1 MKRTSESRPYGT
13 GPEPRM
19 PNPNGGSRPPRPRTR
34 QQIPPSADG
43 ELVYDGRGPGT
54 MSPFIDDEAVDVVE
68 NLGGRQRE
76 EDYRANPVNPP
87 DPAAPFR
94 PRRG

>member
-19 PNPNGGSRPPRPRTR
+19 PNPNGSARPPRPRTR
-34 QQIPPSADG
+34 QQIPPGADR

-54 MSPFIDDEAVDVVE
+54 ASAFVDDEAVDVVE
-68 NLGGRQRE
+68 QLGGRQRE
-76 EDYRANPVNPP
+76 DDVRANATNPP
-87 DPAAPFR
+87 DGPAPFKPTR
-94 PRRG
+94 